1 MQNLSQP
8 WTHGN
13 ERGRSL
19 GNRERGWPEFA
30 ADEVLGRLLNE
41 RHDGRELLR
50 SREHVDE
57 GEAAFELPGLGTDH
71 TAHHGH
77 LEIGALFLHQ
87 AHTAELGVRTILGVL
102 THAAGVDHDEIGVAG
117 FGDRLE
123 AKPIESGSQLLAI
136 RRIHL
141 AADRPQEVTHRHQF
155 RAPVAEGEGF
165 EPSTDVTAGKRLA
178 GARTRPLCDPSGS
191 IVGAHGASP
200 QSPRRARYPRLMR
213 TRTLATPPRSL
224 SQYTAAM
231 ATAVVVAIFT
241 VLDQRLSV
249 LLIERAAEPYAGE
262 WALPGGL
269 LQPGET
275 LEGAASRKL
284 KDETGL
290 SDVFLEQLY
299 TFDAAGDGNAE
310 IVVAYFALLP
320 AAQARL
326 RRDLEWRP
334 AWRALRELGK
344 LAFANER
351 MLDYARER
359 LRSKLDYTNVA
370 YSLVPLRFTL
380 RELQGVYEA
389 ILEETIDK
397 RNFRKRVVGL
407 DIVRATSETRKEG
420 AHRPARL
427 YEFTSREPMVL
438 F

>member
-1 MQNLSQP
+1 
-8 WTHGN
+8 
-13 ERGRSL
+13 
-19 GNRERGWPEFA
+19 
-30 ADEVLGRLLNE
+30 
-41 RHDGRELLR
+41 
-50 SREHVDE
+50 
-57 GEAAFELPGLGTDH
+57 
-71 TAHHGH
+71 
-77 LEIGALFLHQ
+77 
-87 AHTAELGVRTILGVL
+87 
-102 THAAGVDHDEIGVAG
+102 
-117 FGDRLE
+117 
-123 AKPIESGSQLLAI
+123 
-136 RRIHL
+136 
-141 AADRPQEVTHRHQF
+141 
-155 RAPVAEGEGF
+155 
-165 EPSTDVTAGKRLA
+165 
-178 GARTRPLCDPSGS
+178 
-191 IVGAHGASP
+191 
-200 QSPRRARYPRLMR
+200 
-213 TRTLATPPRSL
+213 
-224 SQYTAAM
+224 M

-249 LLIERAAEPYAGE
+249 LLIERAAEPYGGE

-275 LEGAASRKL
+275 LEGAAGRKL

-326 RRDLEWRP
+326 RRELEWRP
-334 AWRALRELGK
+334 AWRALRELGR

-351 MLDYARER
+351 VLDYAQER

-370 YSLVPLRFTL
+370 YSLVPVRFTL

-407 DIVRATSETRKEG
+407 GIVRATTETRKEG

>member
-1 MQNLSQP
+1 
-8 WTHGN
+8 
-13 ERGRSL
+13 
-19 GNRERGWPEFA
+19 
-30 ADEVLGRLLNE
+30 
-41 RHDGRELLR
+41 
-50 SREHVDE
+50 
-57 GEAAFELPGLGTDH
+57 
-71 TAHHGH
+71 
-77 LEIGALFLHQ
+77 
-87 AHTAELGVRTILGVL
+87 
-102 THAAGVDHDEIGVAG
+102 
-117 FGDRLE
+117 
-123 AKPIESGSQLLAI
+123 
-136 RRIHL
+136 
-141 AADRPQEVTHRHQF
+141 
-155 RAPVAEGEGF
+155 
-165 EPSTDVTAGKRLA
+165 
-178 GARTRPLCDPSGS
+178 
-191 IVGAHGASP
+191 
-200 QSPRRARYPRLMR
+200 
-213 TRTLATPPRSL
+213 
-224 SQYTAAM
+224 M

-407 DIVRATSETRKEG
+407 GIVRATSETRKEG

-438 F
+438 LG

>member
-1 MQNLSQP
+1 
-8 WTHGN
+8 
-13 ERGRSL
+13 
-19 GNRERGWPEFA
+19 
-30 ADEVLGRLLNE
+30 
-41 RHDGRELLR
+41 
-50 SREHVDE
+50 
-57 GEAAFELPGLGTDH
+57 
-71 TAHHGH
+71 
-77 LEIGALFLHQ
+77 
-87 AHTAELGVRTILGVL
+87 
-102 THAAGVDHDEIGVAG
+102 
-117 FGDRLE
+117 
-123 AKPIESGSQLLAI
+123 
-136 RRIHL
+136 
-141 AADRPQEVTHRHQF
+141 
-155 RAPVAEGEGF
+155 
-165 EPSTDVTAGKRLA
+165 
-178 GARTRPLCDPSGS
+178 
-191 IVGAHGASP
+191 
-200 QSPRRARYPRLMR
+200 
-213 TRTLATPPRSL
+213 
-224 SQYTAAM
+224 M

-269 LQPGET
+269 LQPAET